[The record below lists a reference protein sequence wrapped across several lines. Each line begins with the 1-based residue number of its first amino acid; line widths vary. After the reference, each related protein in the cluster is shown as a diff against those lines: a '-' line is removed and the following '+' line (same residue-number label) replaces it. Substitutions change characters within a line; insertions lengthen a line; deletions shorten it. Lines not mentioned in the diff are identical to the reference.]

1 MSDNIKLS
9 ISPKGLGY
17 TCSCVVT
24 AGTLQNP
31 GRTLHYPLVYDVT
44 LDNGYLSVSYRD
56 ANDQPHRI
64 NVFAPG
70 TWSGY
75 EVTHHCHINNTST

>member
-31 GRTLHYPLVYDVT
+31 VT